1 MTPKNRRRRLWLAV
15 GWVMLI
21 AGLTAFVVF
30 VLLPGWSGD

>member
-1 MTPKNRRRRLWLAV
+1 MTPRSRRRRLWLGV

-21 AGLTAFVVF
+21 AGLTTFVVL